1 MEIPDIVE
9 TQVTIQHL
17 LTTHTAQATLP
28 NGKPVFA
35 FIPHRDPAFPI
46 IEQSHM
52 RVRMGVADFSRAELL
67 PPGS

>member
-9 TQVTIQHL
+9 TQVIIQQV

-28 NGKPVFA
+28 NGRPVFV
-35 FIPHRDPAFPI
+35 FIANRDLAFPI

-52 RVRMGVADFSRAELL
+52 RVRMVVSDFSRAQLL
-67 PPGS
+67 PP

>member
-9 TQVTIQHL
+9 TQVIIQQV

-28 NGKPVFA
+28 NGRPVFA

-46 IEQSHM
+46 IEQSHL
-52 RVRMGVADFSRAELL
+52 RVRMVVADFSRAQLL
-67 PPGS
+67 PP